1 MPAPPRLA
9 DCGIPAVCRRGCM
22 TFTPRQITLA
32 SLIIVMAGL
41 LLALPLKLLPSL
53 LAGLLVFELVNMLT
67 PRLQPLLAGQRARW
81 LAVALL
87 GTLVV
92 STLTLLIAGAFSF
105 LLHEAENPGASLDKF
120 MALVERARSQLPPFI
135 EGYLP
140 ASAAEF
146 KVAIGDW
153 IKSHLSDLQLV
164 GKGMAHMFVTMLIG
178 MILGAIIAL
187 QRIPDISRRKPL
199 AAALFERLSLLVK
212 AFRNIVFAQIKI
224 SLLNTIF
231 TGIFLAVVMPLF
243 DVHLPLTKTL
253 IVLTFLLGLLPV
265 IGNLMSNT
273 LITIVGL
280 SLSIWVAAAALGYLV
295 VIHKIEYFLNARIV
309 GGQISA
315 KAWELLLAM
324 LVFEAAFGLPGVVA
338 GPIYY
343 AYLKSELKRAELV

>member
-1 MPAPPRLA
+1 
-9 DCGIPAVCRRGCM
+9 M

-280 SLSIWVAAAALGYLV
+280 SLSIWVAAAALGYLI

>member
-1 MPAPPRLA
+1 
-9 DCGIPAVCRRGCM
+9 M

-67 PRLQPLLAGQRARW
+67 PRLQPLLAGQRTRW

-120 MALVERARSQLPPFI
+120 MALVERARGQLPPFI

-164 GKGMAHMFVTMLIG
+164 GKGMAHMFVTLLIG

-187 QRIPDISRRKPL
+187 QRIPDVSRRKPL
-199 AAALFERLSLLVK
+199 AAALFERLNLLVK

-224 SLLNTIF
+224 SLLNTFF

-243 DVHLPLTKTL
+243 GVHLPLTKTL

-280 SLSIWVAAAALGYLV
+280 SLSIWVAAAALGYLI
-295 VIHKIEYFLNARIV
+295 VIHKVEYFLNARIV

>member
-1 MPAPPRLA
+1 
-9 DCGIPAVCRRGCM
+9 M
-22 TFTPRQITLA
+22 TFTPRQVTLA
-32 SLIIVMAGL
+32 SLIIVFAGL
-41 LLALPLKLLPSL
+41 LMALPLKLLPSL

-67 PRLQPLLAGQRARW
+67 PRLQPLIAGQRARW

-92 STLTLLIAGAFSF
+92 ISLALLIAGAFSF

-120 MALVERARSQLPPFI
+120 MALVERARGQLPPFI

-164 GKGMAHMFVTMLIG
+164 GKGMAHMFVTLLIG
-178 MILGAIIAL
+178 MILGAIVAL

-199 AAALFERLSLLVK
+199 AAALFERLSLLVQ

-224 SLLNTIF
+224 SLLNTAF
-231 TGIFLAVVMPLF
+231 TGIFLAVVLPLF
-243 DVHLPLTKTL
+243 GVHLPLTKTL

-273 LITIVGL
+273 LVTIVGL
-280 SLSIWVAAAALGYLV
+280 SLSVWVAAAALVYLI
-295 VIHKIEYFLNARIV
+295 VIHKVEYFLNAKIV
-309 GGQISA
+309 GGQIRA

-338 GPIYY
+338 GPVYY
-343 AYLKSELKRAELV
+343 AYLKSELRRMELV

>member
-1 MPAPPRLA
+1 
-9 DCGIPAVCRRGCM
+9 M

-67 PRLQPLLAGQRARW
+67 PRLQPLIAGQRARW

-92 STLTLLIAGAFSF
+92 ISLALLIAGAFSF

-120 MALVERARSQLPPFI
+120 MGLVERARGQLPPFI

-164 GKGMAHMFVTMLIG
+164 GKGMAHMFVTLLIG

-199 AAALFERLSLLVK
+199 AAALFERLSLLVQ

-224 SLLNTIF
+224 SLLNTAF
-231 TGIFLAVVMPLF
+231 TGIFLAVVLPLF
-243 DVHLPLTKTL
+243 GVHLPLTKTL

-273 LITIVGL
+273 LITIVGM
-280 SLSIWVAAAALGYLV
+280 SLSIWVAAAALGYLI
-295 VIHKIEYFLNARIV
+295 VIHKVEYFLNARIV

-338 GPIYY
+338 GPVYY
-343 AYLKSELKRAELV
+343 AYLKSELRRAELV

>member
-1 MPAPPRLA
+1 MP
-9 DCGIPAVCRRGCM
+9 
-22 TFTPRQITLA
+22 TFSQRQLLLA
-32 SLIIVMAGL
+32 SLVIVAGGL
-41 LLALPLKLLPSL
+41 FLALPLRLLPSL

-67 PRLQPLLAGQRARW
+67 PQLQRLIAGRRARW

-92 STLTLLIAGAFSF
+92 SVLALIFAGIISF
-105 LLHEAENPGASLDKF
+105 VLHEAENPGASLDKF
-120 MALVERARSQLPPFI
+120 MGVVDRARGQLPPFI
-135 EGYLP
+135 DAYLP

-146 KVAIGDW
+146 RVAISGW
-153 IKSHLSDLQLV
+153 LGKHLSDLQLM
-164 GKGMAHMFVTMLIG
+164 GKDAAHTFVTLLIG
-178 MILGAIIAL
+178 MVLGAIVAL
-187 QRIPDISRRKPL
+187 QILPDATQRKPL
-199 AAALFERLSLLVK
+199 AAALFERLHLLVQ

-224 SLLNTIF
+224 SLLNTAF
-231 TGIFLAVVMPLF
+231 TAIFLAVVLPLCGIK
-243 DVHLPLTKTL
+243 LPLTKTL

-280 SLSIWVAAAALGYLV
+280 SLSIWVAVAALGYLI
-295 VIHKIEYFLNARIV
+295 VIHKVEYFLNARIV

-324 LVFEAAFGLPGVVA
+324 LIFEAAFGLPGVVA

-343 AYLKSELKRAELV
+343 AYIKSELRAQGLV

>member
-1 MPAPPRLA
+1 
-9 DCGIPAVCRRGCM
+9 M
-22 TFTPRQITLA
+22 TFTPRQIILA
-32 SLIIVMAGL
+32 SCIIVVAGL

-67 PRLQPLLAGQRARW
+67 PRLQPLIAGQRARW

-92 STLTLLIAGAFSF
+92 TSLALLIAGAFSF

-120 MALVERARSQLPPFI
+120 MGLVERARGQLPPFI

-153 IKSHLSDLQLV
+153 IRSHLSDLQLV
-164 GKGMAHMFVTMLIG
+164 GKGMAHMFVTLLIG

-187 QRIPDISRRKPL
+187 QRIPDLSRRKPL
-199 AAALFERLSLLVK
+199 AAALFERLSLLVQ

-224 SLLNTIF
+224 SLLNTTF
-231 TGIFLAVVMPLF
+231 TGIFLAVVLPLF
-243 DVHLPLTKTL
+243 GVHLPLTKTL

-265 IGNLMSNT
+265 IGNLISNT

-280 SLSIWVAAAALGYLV
+280 SLSIWVAAAALGYLI
-295 VIHKIEYFLNARIV
+295 VIHKVEYFLNARIV
-309 GGQISA
+309 GGQIRA
-315 KAWELLLAM
+315 KSWELLLAM

-343 AYLKSELKRAELV
+343 AYLKSELRRMELV

>member
-1 MPAPPRLA
+1 
-9 DCGIPAVCRRGCM
+9 M

-32 SLIIVMAGL
+32 SCIIVVAGL

-67 PRLQPLLAGQRARW
+67 PRLQPLIAGQRARW

-120 MALVERARSQLPPFI
+120 TGLVERARGQLPPFI

-153 IKSHLSDLQLV
+153 IRSHLSDLQLV
-164 GKGMAHMFVTMLIG
+164 GKGMAHMFVTLLIG

-187 QRIPDISRRKPL
+187 QRLPDLSRRKPL
-199 AAALFERLSLLVK
+199 AAALFERLSLLVQ

-224 SLLNTIF
+224 SLLNTAF
-231 TGIFLAVVMPLF
+231 TGIFLAVVLPLF

-280 SLSIWVAAAALGYLV
+280 SLSIWVAAAALGYLI
-295 VIHKIEYFLNARIV
+295 VIHKVEYFLNARIV
-309 GGQISA
+309 GGQIRA
-315 KAWELLLAM
+315 KSWELLLAM

-343 AYLKSELKRAELV
+343 AYLKSELRRMELV

>member
-1 MPAPPRLA
+1 
-9 DCGIPAVCRRGCM
+9 M

-92 STLTLLIAGAFSF
+92 ITLTLLIAGAFSF

-120 MALVERARSQLPPFI
+120 MALVERARGQLPPFI

-164 GKGMAHMFVTMLIG
+164 GKGMAHMFVTLLIG

-187 QRIPDISRRKPL
+187 QRIPDVSRRKPL
-199 AAALFERLSLLVK
+199 AAALFERLNLLVK

-224 SLLNTIF
+224 SLLNTAF

-243 DVHLPLTKTL
+243 GVHLPLTKTL

-273 LITIVGL
+273 LIT
-280 SLSIWVAAAALGYLV
+280 
-295 VIHKIEYFLNARIV
+295 
-309 GGQISA
+309 
-315 KAWELLLAM
+315 
-324 LVFEAAFGLPGVVA
+324 
-338 GPIYY
+338 
-343 AYLKSELKRAELV
+343 

>member
-1 MPAPPRLA
+1 
-9 DCGIPAVCRRGCM
+9 M

-92 STLTLLIAGAFSF
+92 LSLSLLIAGAFSF

-120 MALVERARSQLPPFI
+120 MALVEQARSQLPPFI
-135 EGYLP
+135 EAYLP

-164 GKGMAHMFVTMLIG
+164 GKGMAHMFVTLLIG

-187 QRIPDISRRKPL
+187 QRIPDVSRRKPL
-199 AAALFERLSLLVK
+199 AAALFERLALLVQ

-224 SLLNTIF
+224 SLLNTAF
-231 TGIFLAVVMPLF
+231 TGIFLAVVMTLF
-243 DVHLPLTKTL
+243 GVHLPLTKTL

-280 SLSIWVAAAALGYLV
+280 SLSIWVAAAALGYLI
-295 VIHKIEYFLNARIV
+295 VIHKVEYFLNARIV

>member
-1 MPAPPRLA
+1 
-9 DCGIPAVCRRGCM
+9 M

-32 SLIIVMAGL
+32 SLIIVTAGL

-120 MALVERARSQLPPFI
+120 MALVERARGQLPPFI

-280 SLSIWVAAAALGYLV
+280 SLSIWVAAAALGYLI
-295 VIHKIEYFLNARIV
+295 VIHKVEYFLNARIV

>member
-1 MPAPPRLA
+1 
-9 DCGIPAVCRRGCM
+9 M
-22 TFTPRQITLA
+22 TFTPRQISFA
-32 SLIIVMAGL
+32 SLIIVMGGL
-41 LLALPLKLLPSL
+41 LLALPMKLLPSL

-67 PRLQPLLAGQRARW
+67 PRLQPLIAGQRARW

-120 MALVERARSQLPPFI
+120 MVLVERARSQLPPFI

-164 GKGMAHMFVTMLIG
+164 GKGMAHMFVTLLIG

-199 AAALFERLSLLVK
+199 AAALFERLNLLVQ

-224 SLLNTIF
+224 SLLNTVF
-231 TGIFLAVVMPLF
+231 TGIFLAVVLPLF
-243 DVHLPLTKTL
+243 GVHLPLTKTL

-280 SLSIWVAAAALGYLV
+280 SLSIWVAAAALGYLI
-295 VIHKIEYFLNARIV
+295 VIHKVEYFLNARIV
-309 GGQISA
+309 GGQIRA
-315 KAWELLLAM
+315 KSWELLLAM
-324 LVFEAAFGLPGVVA
+324 LVCEAAFGLPGVVA

-343 AYLKSELKRAELV
+343 AYLKSELRRMELV

>member
-1 MPAPPRLA
+1 
-9 DCGIPAVCRRGCM
+9 M
-22 TFTPRQITLA
+22 TFTPRQVTLA
-32 SLIIVMAGL
+32 SLIIVFAGL
-41 LLALPLKLLPSL
+41 LMALPLKLLPSL

-67 PRLQPLLAGQRARW
+67 PRLQPLIAGQRARW

-92 STLTLLIAGAFSF
+92 ISLALLIAGAFSF

-120 MALVERARSQLPPFI
+120 MALVERARGQLPPFI

-164 GKGMAHMFVTMLIG
+164 GQGMAHMFVTLLIG
-178 MILGAIIAL
+178 MILGAIVAL

-199 AAALFERLSLLVK
+199 AAALFERLSLLVQ

-224 SLLNTIF
+224 SLLNTAF
-231 TGIFLAVVMPLF
+231 TGIFLAVVLPLF
-243 DVHLPLTKTL
+243 GVHLPLTKTL

-280 SLSIWVAAAALGYLV
+280 SLSVWVAAAALVYLI
-295 VIHKIEYFLNARIV
+295 VIHKVEYFLNAKIV
-309 GGQISA
+309 GGQIRA

-338 GPIYY
+338 GPVYY
-343 AYLKSELKRAELV
+343 AYLKSELRRMELV

>member
-1 MPAPPRLA
+1 MPAGARLA
-9 DCGIPAVCRRGCM
+9 DCGHSRCLPSRLYDLY
-22 TFTPRQITLA
+22 PRQITLA

-120 MALVERARSQLPPFI
+120 MALVERARGQLPPFI

-164 GKGMAHMFVTMLIG
+164 GKGMAHMFVTLLIG

-187 QRIPDISRRKPL
+187 QRIPDVSRRKPGGGAVRAPQSPGEGVSQHRLRADQDL
-199 AAALFERLSLLVK
+199 AAQHGFHR
-212 AFRNIVFAQIKI
+212 
-224 SLLNTIF
+224 
-231 TGIFLAVVMPLF
+231 
-243 DVHLPLTKTL
+243 HLPGGGDAAVRRAPAADQDADRADLPA
-253 IVLTFLLGLLPV
+253 GL
-265 IGNLMSNT
+265 
-273 LITIVGL
+273 
-280 SLSIWVAAAALGYLV
+280 AAGDRQLDV
-295 VIHKIEYFLNARIV
+295 
-309 GGQISA
+309 
-315 KAWELLLAM
+315 
-324 LVFEAAFGLPGVVA
+324 
-338 GPIYY
+338 
-343 AYLKSELKRAELV
+343 

>member
-1 MPAPPRLA
+1 
-9 DCGIPAVCRRGCM
+9 M

-120 MALVERARSQLPPFI
+120 MALVEQARSQLPPFI

>member
-1 MPAPPRLA
+1 
-9 DCGIPAVCRRGCM
+9 M

-92 STLTLLIAGAFSF
+92 LSLSLLIAGAFSF

-120 MALVERARSQLPPFI
+120 MALVEQARSQLPPFI
-135 EGYLP
+135 EAYLP

-164 GKGMAHMFVTMLIG
+164 GKGMAHMFVTLLIG

-187 QRIPDISRRKPL
+187 QRIPDVSRRKPL
-199 AAALFERLSLLVK
+199 AAALFERLALLVQ

-224 SLLNTIF
+224 AALNTAF
-231 TGIFLAVVMPLF
+231 TAVFLAVVLPLCGI
-243 DVHLPLTKTL
+243 HLPLTKTL

-265 IGNLMSNT
+265 IGNLISNT
-273 LITIVGL
+273 LITIVAL
-280 SLSIWVAAAALGYLV
+280 SLSIWVAVAALGYLI
-295 VIHKIEYFLNARIV
+295 VIHKVEYFLNARIV

-315 KAWELLLAM
+315 KSWELLLAM

-343 AYLKSELKRAELV
+343 AYLKSELKLGGMV

>member
-1 MPAPPRLA
+1 
-9 DCGIPAVCRRGCM
+9 
-22 TFTPRQITLA
+22 
-32 SLIIVMAGL
+32 
-41 LLALPLKLLPSL
+41 LKLLPSL

-92 STLTLLIAGAFSF
+92 ITLTLLIAGAFSF

-120 MALVERARSQLPPFI
+120 MALVERARGQLPPFI

-164 GKGMAHMFVTMLIG
+164 GKGMAHMFVTLLIG

-187 QRIPDISRRKPL
+187 QRIPDVSRRKPL
-199 AAALFERLSLLVK
+199 AAALFERLNLLVK

-224 SLLNTIF
+224 SLLNTAF

-243 DVHLPLTKTL
+243 GVHLPLTKTL

-280 SLSIWVAAAALGYLV
+280 SLSIWVAAAALGYLI
-295 VIHKIEYFLNARIV
+295 VIHKVEYFLNARIV

-343 AYLKSELKRAELV
+343 AYLKSELKREELV

>member
-1 MPAPPRLA
+1 
-9 DCGIPAVCRRGCM
+9 M

-67 PRLQPLLAGQRARW
+67 PRLQPLIAGQRARW

-92 STLTLLIAGAFSF
+92 TTLALLIAGAFSF

-120 MALVERARSQLPPFI
+120 MALVERARGQLPPFI

-164 GKGMAHMFVTMLIG
+164 GKGMAHMFVTLLIG

-199 AAALFERLSLLVK
+199 AAALFERLNLLVK

-224 SLLNTIF
+224 SLLNTAF
-231 TGIFLAVVMPLF
+231 TGIFLAVVLPLF

-280 SLSIWVAAAALGYLV
+280 SLSIWVAAAALGYLI
-295 VIHKIEYFLNARIV
+295 VIHKVEYFLNAKIV

-338 GPIYY
+338 GPVYY
-343 AYLKSELKRAELV
+343 AYLKSELRRAELV